1 MAQERKKRRSKELI
15 PITNKIAK
23 NVELIKSHNR
33 TMQPL
38 REKTKKNLMNNS
50 LFHNETNFYSD
61 NNADR
66 LLNWRQED

>member
-1 MAQERKKRRSKELI
+1 
-15 PITNKIAK
+15 
-23 NVELIKSHNR
+23 
-33 TMQPL
+33 MQPL

-66 LLNWRQED
+66 LLYWRQED